1 MTATDPRRL
10 DPTSATAPRR
20 VDPASA
26 TGPRRVDPA
35 SAPGHRPLAAT
46 STAAPPDPDR
56 AARLDAVLERLVSRR
71 GITHAVAG
79 VATLDGSFR
88 WHAAA
93 GTARPD
99 GTPMRPQ
106 TPFFLASVTKLYIA
120 TAVLQL
126 VERGEVDLDAP
137 FTAYLPAEVTAG
149 LHRLDGVDH
158 TPAITVRHLLS
169 HTSGLPDFLEDRP
182 KGGRS
187 WYRELMDGRDR
198 AWTFQD
204 VVTRTRD
211 ELTPRFAP
219 QDLGAPR
226 QRARYSDT
234 GFQLLIAIVEAVTGQ
249 GLQTVFEQRIL
260 RPLGLRQTY
269 LPGRSRPLD
278 PAPLPAV
285 VYDRRRPLEIP
296 RALVSCLDL
305 VGTVDDTERFLR
317 AFVRGELFADP
328 GTVAVT
334 QERWNRI
341 GYPLRY
347 GLGTMRFPINRL
359 MGPGRRPATLIGHSG
374 ATGSWAFH
382 CPELDVLL
390 TGTVDQVRG
399 RAVPFR
405 AMARFLQAY
414 HG

>member
-1 MTATDPRRL
+1 MTPTDPRRL
-10 DPTSATAPRR
+10 DPTPAPAPRR
-20 VDPASA
+20 VE
-26 TGPRRVDPA
+26 RA
-35 SAPGHRPLAAT
+35 SAPSRRPLAAPSTGST
-46 STAAPPDPDR
+46 SDPDR
-56 AARLDAVLERLVSRR
+56 AARLDAVLEQLGSRR

-88 WHAAA
+88 WRGAA

-126 VERGEVDLDAP
+126 VERGEVDLDASV
-137 FTAYLPAEVTAG
+137 TAYLPADVTTG

-158 TPAITVRHLLS
+158 TPAITIRHLLS

-182 KGGRS
+182 KGARS
-187 WYRELMDGRDR
+187 WYRELVDGHDR

-211 ELTPRFAP
+211 DLPPRFAP
-219 QDLGAPR
+219 QDLTAPR

-234 GFQLLIAIVEAVTGQ
+234 GFQVLIATVEAVTGQ

-285 VYDRRRPLEIP
+285 VSNHRRPVEIP

-317 AFVRGELFADP
+317 AWVRGELFADP

-341 GYPLRY
+341 GYPLQY
-347 GLGTMRFPINRL
+347 GLGTMRFSVNRL
-359 MGPGRRPATLIGHSG
+359 VGPGRRPATLIGHSG

-382 CPELDVLL
+382 CPELDLLL

-399 RAVPFR
+399 RAIPFR